1 VCVVVTYILES
12 SHLWLGL
19 GGGETVGTV
28 GATTDYQS
36 GKSAKLEE
44 NNPFFQIRRLPPN

>member
-1 VCVVVTYILES
+1 LKVAIYGLA
-12 SHLWLGL
+12 LGE
-19 GGGETVGTV
+19 GGETVGTV